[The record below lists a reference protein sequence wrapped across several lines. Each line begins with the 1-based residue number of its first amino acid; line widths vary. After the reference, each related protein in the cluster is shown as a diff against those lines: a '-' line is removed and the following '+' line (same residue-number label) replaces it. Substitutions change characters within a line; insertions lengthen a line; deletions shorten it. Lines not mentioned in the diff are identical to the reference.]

1 MRNSI
6 DQDDEQTNGV
16 NKRTLLSGDQ
26 ARPQPEPGSLK
37 SEQEPKDP
45 AERRMKAATDYMR
58 AAADFM
64 QARQRPVE
72 PAPQVQQQAAPAAP
86 PAPRSTV
93 EMYEGAKKRN
103 VDFP

>member
-1 MRNSI
+1 
-6 DQDDEQTNGV
+6 
-16 NKRTLLSGDQ
+16 
-26 ARPQPEPGSLK
+26 
-37 SEQEPKDP
+37 
-45 AERRMKAATDYMR
+45 MR

-64 QARQRPVE
+64 QTRQRPVE
-72 PAPQVQQQAAPAAP
+72 PAPQAQQQPAPAAA